1 MPMKL
6 GKNNKLQG
14 SCKLNKSKAHSG
26 LRDYFVSTTQMEET
40 LLNPWG
46 IQQRPQKKSSL
57 QGYSVSL

>member
-46 IQQRPQKKSSL
+46 IQ
-57 QGYSVSL
+57 